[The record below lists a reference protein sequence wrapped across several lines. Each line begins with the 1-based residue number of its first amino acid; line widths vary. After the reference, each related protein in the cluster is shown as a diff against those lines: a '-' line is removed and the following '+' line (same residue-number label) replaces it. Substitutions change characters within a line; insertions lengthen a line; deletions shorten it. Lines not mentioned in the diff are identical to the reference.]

1 MQSRDP
7 RWVGGWA
14 ASVVVVVWQSVV
26 VVVVVVWQSGEPAWV
41 GGQ

>member
-14 ASVVVVVWQSVV
+14 GS
-26 VVVVVVWQSGEPAWV
+26 VVVVWQSGEPGKV
-41 GGQ
+41 RGQ